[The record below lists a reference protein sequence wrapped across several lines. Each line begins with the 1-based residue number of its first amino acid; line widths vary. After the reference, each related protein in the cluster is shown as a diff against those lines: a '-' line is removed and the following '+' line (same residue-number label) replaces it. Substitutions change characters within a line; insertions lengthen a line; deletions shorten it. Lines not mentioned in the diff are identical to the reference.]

1 MSLRPTATTR
11 SPAPPRPRRAPESN
25 PPHPIEPLTVT
36 VTDEPSPVALAAWS
50 RLVCAGE
57 GGDVAQLPEWARL
70 RATVGFTARYVLVRD
85 RVGRL
90 VGGAQVLERALP
102 LLGRLGYVPYGPVV
116 DGGLDN
122 PAPVWRAASA
132 ALDELGRTELRMLFV
147 QPPPGAEAASRELL
161 TRGFR
166 RSEANIAP
174 SQTLRLDLTQELAAL
189 RGGLTKRLRTWTN
202 RWEARGVTVRMGTEA
217 DVPVL
222 ADLVARSGEHQ
233 GFAAVTSEYLATLYR
248 ELGGGPD
255 GHGAD
260 ARPVEPAHAVLFVAE
275 LHGTPVA
282 ATLYTR
288 CADTLTL
295 RFSGM
300 DRDEAVSRVNA
311 PAAVQWHA
319 IQWAKQAGLGWFDF
333 GGISA
338 SAADALRSGQ
348 PRDTVRGVDRFK
360 ASFGGQPSWAPTPV
374 ELVNGRLVRLAF
386 DTSRRWRLGR
396 RTLELAR
403 AALRTGR
410 LPGQPPPRASRAG

>member
-1 MSLRPTATTR
+1 VTTW
-11 SPAPPRPRRAPESN
+11 SPATPLPRRASDPS
-25 PPHPIEPLTVT
+25 PRRPTEPLTVT

-50 RLVCAGE
+50 RLVRGSE
-57 GGDVAQLPEWARL
+57 GGDVAQLPGWARL

-85 RVGRL
+85 QVGRL

-116 DGGLDN
+116 DGALDD
-122 PAPVWRAASA
+122 PAPVWRAVCAT
-132 ALDELGRTELRMLFV
+132 LDELGRTELRMLFV
-147 QPPPGAEAASRELL
+147 QPPPGGEAASRELL

-174 SQTLRLDLTQELAAL
+174 GQTLRLDLTQELAAL

-217 DVPVL
+217 DLPVL

-233 GFAAVTSEYLATLYR
+233 RFAAVTGEYLAALYR

-255 GHGAD
+255 GH
-260 ARPVEPAHAVLFVAE
+260 AVLLVGE

-300 DRDEAVSRVNA
+300 DRDDAVSRVNA

-319 IQWAKQAGLGWFDF
+319 IRWAKDAGLHWFDF

-360 ASFGGQPSWAPTPV
+360 AGFGGQPSWAPTPV
-374 ELVNGRLVRLAF
+374 ELVNGRLWRLAF
-386 DTSRRWRLGR
+386 DASRRWRLGR
-396 RTLELAR
+396 RALELAR

-410 LPGQPPPRASRAG
+410 LPGQRPAREP